1 MSLTGWSSLSDER
14 LLAALQRAYDGTEPR
29 HVLSDLAATAPPA
42 PKAASRELVVIV
54 TVVCPTTH
62 LALTAFEALS
72 PVVGGLAL
80 GRRRVAVSI
89 AAADPDGTS

>member
-1 MSLTGWSSLSDER
+1 MSGVRWTLTVDQLAELLRRARIGEHPDDILRDLKSS
-14 LLAALQRAYDGTEPR
+14 AAD
-29 HVLSDLAATAPPA
+29 PP
-42 PKAASRELVVIV
+42 AASRELVVIV